1 MRLLLKFPTRSR
13 PQQALKTLQVYCN
26 MATRPDLIGIAM
38 SCDSDDD
45 SMTRTLVQ
53 DEFAR
58 ALSRVAWSRVFFGH
72 SKTKI
77 EACNANMGEIDYPWD
92 IVMLISDDMV
102 PIVKGYDDVIRSH
115 MMASFPDTNGILWF
129 NDGHQENRLNTL
141 SIMGRAM
148 YSHFGTIYHP
158 SYKSFFCDTEFTDL
172 CRGPLAAKCL
182 YVPSCIVRHEHP
194 GNGYGGVDSLY
205 VKNQLA
211 WREDLMNYIERKEYP
226 VDWTIMIPT
235 IPGRERSL
243 QTLITQIRTLSQ
255 QICPQLRVSIRLGFD
270 DRKITI
276 GAKRDQMLQAAEG
289 RYMSFIDDDDT
300 ITPAY
305 FEDAAAC
312 IQGRFDCMRLRGQIS
327 RWTFTHSIA
336 TKVTDPMANE
346 TTFLRPPNHLN
357 VMKADVAKLFRFV
370 DASSGEDLEWTI
382 RLART
387 GYNQREYQSD
397 PTRIH
402 YIYEFGDRVIS
413 PGVLELQQK
422 MTCEQKLQHVLI
434 MNRPG
439 TSLPRAEGMMVPPQL
454 RLGPRGFAR
463 T

>member
-13 PQQALKTLQVYCN
+13 PQQALKTLQTYYN

-45 SMTRTLVQ
+45 SMSRTLVKE
-53 DEFAR
+53 EFGR
-58 ALSRVAWSRVFFGH
+58 TMSRFEWSRMFYGN

-77 EACNANMGEIDYPWD
+77 EACNANMGEIEYTWD
-92 IVMLISDDMV
+92 IVMLVSDDMV
-102 PIVKGYDDVIRSH
+102 PIVKGYDDAIRSH
-115 MMASFPDTNGILWF
+115 MMSSFPDTNGILWF
-129 NDGHQENRLNTL
+129 NDGHQGNRLNTL
-141 SIMGRAM
+141 SIMGRAI
-148 YSHFGTIYHP
+148 YSQYGYIYHP

-172 CRGPLAAKCL
+172 CRGPLSAKSL
-182 YVPSCIVRHEHP
+182 YISSCIVRHEHP
-194 GNGYGGVDSLY
+194 GNGYGGVDALY

-243 QTLITQIRTLSQ
+243 QALIRNVRELSR
-255 QICPQLRVSIRLGFD
+255 QICPQLKIAIRLGFD

-289 RYMSFIDDDDT
+289 RYVSFIDDDDT
-300 ITPAY
+300 VTPAY
-305 FEDAAAC
+305 FEDALAC
-312 IQGRFDCMRLRGQIS
+312 IEGRFDCMRLRGQIS

-382 RLART
+382 RLARS
-387 GYNQREYQSD
+387 GYNQREYRSD
-397 PTRIH
+397 PSRIH
-402 YIYEFGDRVIS
+402 YIYEFGDRVMP
-413 PGVLELQQK
+413 PGVLEGQRNI
-422 MTCEQKLQHVLI
+422 TCEQKLQQVLI
-434 MNRPG
+434 MNRQGAPALR
-439 TSLPRAEGMMVPPQL
+439 TDIQAEGPQL
-454 RLGPRGFAR
+454 RLGSRGFAR